1 MRTCSEDLRERIV
14 AARQKGHS
22 AEELAKLFGV
32 SKRSVERYWAQY
44 RKTGSVT
51 AKQRGGYR
59 RSCLE
64 KHDATLQR
72 WIREDRG
79 LTLAQLQARLAQQL
93 GIELG
98 TTALWHRLEHLGLS
112 YKKNAAR
119 RRAKPAGSP
128 GRPPKMA
135 HPAKKLGGAKTRLS
149 G

>member
-1 MRTCSEDLRERIV
+1 MRTCTEDLRERIV
-14 AARQKGHS
+14 AARAKGHG
-22 AEELAKLFGV
+22 AEELAKFFGV

-44 RKTGSVT
+44 LKTGAVT
-51 AKQRGGYR
+51 PKQRGGYR

-72 WIREDRG
+72 WIRQDRG
-79 LTLAQLQARLAQQL
+79 LTLAQLQARLAAQL

-119 RRAKPAGSP
+119 RRAKPTGPP
-128 GRPPKMA
+128 GRPPPLAPPPKRVVR
-135 HPAKKLGGAKTRLS
+135 AKTRFS